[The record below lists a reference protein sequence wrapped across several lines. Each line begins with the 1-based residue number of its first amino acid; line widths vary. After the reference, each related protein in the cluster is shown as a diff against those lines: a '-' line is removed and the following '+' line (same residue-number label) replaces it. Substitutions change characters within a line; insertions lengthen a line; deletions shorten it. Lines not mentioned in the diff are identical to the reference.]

1 VSTENRNL
9 VFILACASLAAACSS
24 GSGTGNTAGTN
35 GPGSAGSGGSS
46 TGTAGTT
53 GTGGS
58 ATGTGGSA
66 TGTGGSATGTG
77 GSATG
82 TGGSATGT
90 GGSATGTGGSATGT
104 GGSATGTGGS
114 ATGTGGSATGTA
126 GAGGVGGAAGT
137 TGAAGT
143 IGPGGAPP
151 TCQAPI
157 AITTGTAATVTATL
171 GTTVR
176 SSVSP
181 DFFGIHTSVYDGN
194 MQLATTP
201 DLLKA
206 AGVTSLRWPGGS
218 YADLYHWST
227 NTGTFTPASGAGSNT
242 IYIADNTDFGA
253 FLGFMTR
260 VGANALITVNYGMNS
275 LGNGP
280 GEPKEAAA
288 MVAYANGSASSTQS
302 IGADS
307 KGTDW
312 KTVGFWATLRGAT
325 KMPTDDGYNKFR
337 IGHAAPF
344 AIKYW
349 EIGNELYGN
358 GYYYGSCG
366 WEADMHVAYPPTP
379 DGGTATCTN
388 RQNNAALS
396 PAAYGTAVKA
406 YADAM
411 KAVDSSI
418 KIGGIVV
425 GTSDTEYTSPDWNSM
440 VLGAGC
446 SKMDFVSLHWY
457 APATTKNIT
466 IQTVATVPEL
476 EIPATFTRVRN
487 ALTAASCPGG
497 ANMPIA
503 ITEWGPNTNNGAGIT
518 IPMSTATAAPVGSQ
532 VLGLFAVEAY
542 ANFLEQGALAT
553 HWLELHNNSY
563 LASVD
568 ATNDPFT
575 TANDSPRWGYHG
587 EQMAHFLA
595 MGGDKIVQAAQSG
608 TFGAALKVHAA
619 VHANGDVA
627 VLMTNTNRNYDAN
640 VTLNIAGGNIAC
652 VGTRYAYTPV
662 NTDQDGTVT
671 GDWIFSNT
679 AGSSVP
685 VLVPKYST
693 VVVVF
698 PKK

>member
-1 VSTENRNL
+1 
-9 VFILACASLAAACSS
+9 
-24 GSGTGNTAGTN
+24 
-35 GPGSAGSGGSS
+35 
-46 TGTAGTT
+46 
-53 GTGGS
+53 
-58 ATGTGGSA
+58 
-66 TGTGGSATGTG
+66 
-77 GSATG
+77 
-82 TGGSATGT
+82 
-90 GGSATGTGGSATGT
+90 
-104 GGSATGTGGS
+104 
-114 ATGTGGSATGTA
+114 
-126 GAGGVGGAAGT
+126 
-137 TGAAGT
+137 
-143 IGPGGAPP
+143 
-151 TCQAPI
+151 
-157 AITTGTAATVTATL
+157 
-171 GTTVR
+171 
-176 SSVSP
+176 
-181 DFFGIHTSVYDGN
+181 

-302 IGADS
+302 IGTDS

-312 KTVGFWATLRGAT
+312 KTVGFWATLRGAV

-358 GYYYGSCG
+358 GYYYGACG
-366 WEADMHVAYPPTP
+366 WEADMHVAYPPNMS
-379 DGGTATCTN
+379 TACTG

-425 GTSDTEYTSPDWNSM
+425 GTSADEYANPDWNGM
-440 VLGAGC
+440 ALGAGC

-457 APATTKNIT
+457 APANTKNIT
-466 IQTVATVPEL
+466 IQTVATVPEI
-476 EIPATFTRVRN
+476 EIPPTFTRVRA
-487 ALTAASCPGG
+487 ALTAANCPGG

-518 IPMSTATAAPVGSQ
+518 IPVSTTDHAPVGSQ

-563 LASVD
+563 LAGVD

-575 TANDSPRWGYHG
+575 TLPDTARWGYHG

-619 VHANGDVA
+619 AHANGDVA
-627 VLMTNTNRNYDAN
+627 VLMTNTNRNNDAN
-640 VTLNIAGGNIAC
+640 VTVNIAGGNVAC
-652 VGTRYAYTPV
+652 VGKRYAYTPI
-662 NTDQDGTVT
+662 NTDQDGSVV
-671 GDWIFSNT
+671 GDWIFANT
-679 AGSSVP
+679 AGTSVP
-685 VLVPKYST
+685 VLVPRYSS

-698 PKK
+698 PKQ